1 MANRALRELVMP
13 PMVERRFAGLMM
25 LSLLLH
31 GSLFAGL
38 AWQRQAS
45 PPALPPLQ
53 ATLRLASPVEAEP
66 PAVAVA
72 PATVPVKVQ
81 PSPPAR
87 APRPTPRVTTAARPT
102 LPSAPPAPPVAVAS
116 AAAASPPAPVA
127 VSAPALAVAAV
138 APPVAAPTV
147 PTADLLAAYRRRL
160 GELFASHHD
169 YPRVAALRGWE
180 GEVRLRL
187 RVARKGTL
195 LAVDVDHSSGFKVL
209 DQHALAM
216 LAELGG
222 LPPLP
227 EALGEH
233 EIQVVVPINY
243 KLNKAT

>member
-1 MANRALRELVMP
+1 MASGVLREFVRP
-13 PMVERRFAGLMM
+13 PALERRFTGLLM
-25 LSLLLH
+25 LSVLLH
-31 GSLFAGL
+31 GSLLAGL
-38 AWQRQAS
+38 AWQRQPP
-45 PPALPPLQ
+45 PPALPPLL
-53 ATLRLASPVEAEP
+53 ATLRLPPPVESGP

-72 PATVPVKVQ
+72 PAAVPTKVR
-81 PSPPAR
+81 PLPPAR
-87 APRPTPRVTTAARPT
+87 ELRSAPRVAITAGPTG
-102 LPSAPPAPPVAVAS
+102 PSAPPPTVASEAVAS
-116 AAAASPPAPVA
+116 PPVVVAAT
-127 VSAPALAVAAV
+127 APALPAVAAIV
-138 APPVAAPTV
+138 APPAV

-160 GELFASHHD
+160 GELFASHQD

-187 RVARKGTL
+187 RVARKGNL

-227 EALGEH
+227 EGLGEH
-233 EIQVVVPINY
+233 EIQIVVPISY